1 MVDYPSN
8 ARAEIA
14 EQFNRD
20 PVLAD
25 FAVPF
30 PDLLGNASD
39 ITGSFERIA
48 ESLSATRASRTIQFS
63 IAYAD
68 DNRTWCVA
76 SAPDGCHVT
85 EAVTEQPDLE
95 ILTDE
100 DTWVQLVKGRI
111 SPIEAFGLG
120 RMRVRGDI
128 TVARLLARRLTKIEG
143 GGVDHL
149 G

>member
-1 MVDYPSN
+1 MVNYPSD
-8 ARAEIA
+8 ARAKIA
-14 EQFNRD
+14 EQLSHD

-25 FAVPF
+25 FTVPF
-30 PDLLGNASD
+30 PDLLGTSSD
-39 ITGSFERIA
+39 IRGSFERIA
-48 ESLSATRASRTIQFS
+48 ESLSGTPASRTIQFS

-68 DNRTWCVA
+68 ESRTWCVA
-76 SAPDGCHVT
+76 NSPDGCHVT
-85 EAVTEQPDLE
+85 EAAVEQPDLE
-95 ILTDE
+95 ILTDDE
-100 DTWVQLVKGRI
+100 TWTQLAKGQL

-128 TVARLLARRLTKIEG
+128 KIARRLAKRLTHLEG